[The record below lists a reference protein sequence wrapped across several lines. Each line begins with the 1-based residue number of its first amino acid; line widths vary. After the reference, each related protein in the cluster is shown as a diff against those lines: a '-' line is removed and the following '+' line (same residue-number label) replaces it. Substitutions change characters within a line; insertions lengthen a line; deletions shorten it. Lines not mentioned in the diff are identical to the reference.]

1 MFSRQIMAS
10 PWNSVPAR
18 PPANMPPPVDDPDH
32 GEPDEKEP
40 LDRPEKHFPDYDE
53 DEPIDPDKDTLVEPL
68 EPDEEDEGPVTDH
81 VHTVT
86 CMTMGTGLTKLKVY
100 LRISQTRIHYLD
112 VIFCYRNKWQKPWS
126 TAGRAILGDGDDG
139 CDPVRICRHF
149 HPA

>member
-68 EPDEEDEGPVTDH
+68 EPDEEDEGPVTDR
-81 VHTVT
+81 VRTVMCAWLHAPCRVRT
-86 CMTMGTGLTKLKVY
+86 YRWGMPDT
-100 LRISQTRIHYLD
+100 LR
-112 VIFCYRNKWQKPWS
+112 
-126 TAGRAILGDGDDG
+126 
-139 CDPVRICRHF
+139 
-149 HPA
+149 